1 MLNYILY
8 RNLHTIFLQI
18 VHWKGDNLVNYSTFV
33 TETQSIDYIMAK
45 IIVQDTLITV
55 LNFEEQDY
63 ISLTDMASAKEGD
76 SRAADVIKNWIRSR
90 YTIEFLGTW
99 EVIHN
104 PNFKVVE
111 FDHFRKS
118 AGLPSFVLSASEW
131 IERTNAIGII
141 VKKGRYGGTYAHKD
155 IAFEFGSAI
164 SVPFKLYLIEEFQ
177 RLKTEEQRQLGWS
190 VKRELSK
197 INYRI
202 HTDAIKQNLIPPEV
216 TPVQASIIYANE
228 ADVLNVAMFGMTAK
242 QWRETNPDLKGN
254 IRDYATVN
262 ELICLSNMENLNAV
276 FIEQGMT
283 QRERLVKLNQIA
295 IHQMNI
301 LGNGDNNNHRLLE

>member
-1 MLNYILY
+1 MNC
-8 RNLHTIFLQI
+8 T
-18 VHWKGDNLVNYSTFV
+18 TFV
-33 TETQSIDYIMAK
+33 AETQSINYIMAK
-45 IIVQDTLITV
+45 IIVQNTQINV
-55 LNFEEQDY
+55 LNFKEQDY

-99 EVIHN
+99 EIIHN

-131 IERTNAIGII
+131 IEQTNAIGII

-177 RLKTEEQRQLGWS
+177 RLKTEEQQQLGWS
-190 VKRELSK
+190 AKRELSK

-202 HTDAIKQNLIPPEV
+202 HTDAIKQNLIPQEV
-216 TPVQASIIYANE
+216 TSVQASIIYANE

-242 QWRETNPDLKGN
+242 QWREANPELKGN
-254 IRDYATVN
+254 IRDYATIN

-276 FIEQGMT
+276 FIEQSMT

-301 LGNGDNNNHRLLE
+301 LGNGDEDTRKLLK

>member
-1 MLNYILY
+1 MNC
-8 RNLHTIFLQI
+8 T
-18 VHWKGDNLVNYSTFV
+18 TFV
-33 TETQSIDYIMAK
+33 AEPQSINYIMAK
-45 IIVQDTLITV
+45 IIVQNTQINV
-55 LNFEEQDY
+55 LNFKEQDY

-99 EVIHN
+99 EIIHN

-131 IERTNAIGII
+131 IEQTNAIGII

-177 RLKTEEQRQLGWS
+177 RLKTEEQQQLGWS
-190 VKRELSK
+190 AKRELSK

-202 HTDAIKQNLIPPEV
+202 HTDAIKQNLIPQEV
-216 TPVQASIIYANE
+216 TSAQASIIYANE

-242 QWRETNPDLKGN
+242 QWREANPELKGN
-254 IRDYATVN
+254 IRDYATIN

-276 FIEQGMT
+276 FIEQSMT

-301 LGNGDNNNHRLLE
+301 LGNGDKDNRKLLK

>member
-1 MLNYILY
+1 
-8 RNLHTIFLQI
+8 
-18 VHWKGDNLVNYSTFV
+18 
-33 TETQSIDYIMAK
+33 MAK
-45 IIVQDTLITV
+45 ITVQNTPITV
-55 LNFEEQDY
+55 LSVEEQDY
-63 ISLTDMASAKEGD
+63 ISLTDMATAKEGD
-76 SRAADVIKNWIRSR
+76 NRSADIIKNWLRNR

-111 FDHFRKS
+111 FDHFRMS

-131 IERTNAIGII
+131 IERTNAVGII

-177 RLKTEEQRQLGWS
+177 RLKTEEQKMLGWS
-190 VKRELSK
+190 AKRELSK

-202 HTDAIKQNLIPPEV
+202 HTDAIKTHLLPAEITRE
-216 TPVQASIIYANE
+216 QASYVYADE
-228 ADVLNVAMFGMTAK
+228 ADVLNVAMFGKTAR
-242 QWRETNPDLKGN
+242 QWREENPDLKGN
-254 IRDYATVN
+254 IRDYASIN

-276 FIEQGMT
+276 FIEQGMP
-283 QRERLVKLNQIA
+283 QSERLVKLNQIA
-295 IHQMNI
+295 IHQMSI
-301 LGNGDNNNHRLLE
+301 LESDNTDRKLLK

>member
-1 MLNYILY
+1 
-8 RNLHTIFLQI
+8 
-18 VHWKGDNLVNYSTFV
+18 
-33 TETQSIDYIMAK
+33 MAK
-45 IIVQDTLITV
+45 ITVQNTPITV
-55 LNFEEQDY
+55 LSVEEQDY
-63 ISLTDMASAKEGD
+63 ISLTDMATAKEGD
-76 SRAADVIKNWIRSR
+76 NRSADIIKNWPRNR

-111 FDHFRKS
+111 FDHFRMS

-131 IERTNAIGII
+131 IERTNAVGII

-177 RLKTEEQRQLGWS
+177 RLKTEEQKLLGWS
-190 VKRELSK
+190 AKRELSK

-202 HTDAIKQNLIPPEV
+202 HTDAIKTHLLPAEITRE
-216 TPVQASIIYANE
+216 QASYVYADE
-228 ADVLNVAMFGMTAK
+228 ADVLNVAMFGKTAR
-242 QWRETNPDLKGN
+242 QWREENPDLKGN
-254 IRDYATVN
+254 IRDYASIN

-276 FIEQGMT
+276 FIEQGMP
-283 QRERLVKLNQIA
+283 QSDRLVKLNQIA
-295 IHQMNI
+295 IHQMSI
-301 LGNGDNNNHRLLE
+301 LESDNTDRKFLK

>member
-1 MLNYILY
+1 
-8 RNLHTIFLQI
+8 
-18 VHWKGDNLVNYSTFV
+18 VA
-33 TETQSIDYIMAK
+33 ETQSINYIMAK
-45 IIVQDTLITV
+45 IIVQNTQINV
-55 LNFEEQDY
+55 LNFKEQDY

-99 EVIHN
+99 EIIHN

-131 IERTNAIGII
+131 IEQTNAIGII

-177 RLKTEEQRQLGWS
+177 RLKTEEQQQLGWS
-190 VKRELSK
+190 AKRELSK

-202 HTDAIKQNLIPPEV
+202 HTDAIKQNLIPQEV
-216 TPVQASIIYANE
+216 TSVQASIIYANE

-242 QWRETNPDLKGN
+242 QWREANPELKGN
-254 IRDYATVN
+254 IRDYATIN

-276 FIEQGMT
+276 FIEQSMT

-301 LGNGDNNNHRLLE
+301 LGNGDEDNRKLLK